1 MPRNTAAQL
10 LKPKMSKPRKKIPA
24 IHRGKPFTINDPLR
38 TIVGLGKSGGLADVS
53 ENKDKYL
60 ADAYDSKKA

>member
-1 MPRNTAAQL
+1 MPRDAAAQL
-10 LKPKMSKPRKKIPA
+10 LKPRISKPRRKIPA
-24 IHRGKPFTINDPLR
+24 IHRGKPFTINDPLW

-60 ADAYDSKKA
+60 ADAYDPKKA